1 LAAYL
6 FLLPTAG
13 VAVSGGTPRNDVSET
28 GISSVKQPQIPDEQW
43 HNNGLGLEDK
53 VLWPW
58 TPLSVSNNKVSCW
71 GRDYFFAASSL
82 PESIISAGKEIL
94 SRPVKLTV
102 TSGGKNVAWT
112 HSLSAVKLTP
122 KGTKASLSSFWSGA
136 SAGKQALSLHAQV
149 SVEFDGLIL
158 YEISVAGVDA
168 KKIDSIV
175 IDIPIVNEL
184 ALYRHK
190 FGWAWKDIA
199 SYSGSLP
206 PKKGVV
212 ESSKFLPYYWFGDND
227 RGLFWFC
234 ESDSMWPNGSSDDA
248 IQVIRTSEEL
258 IFRLLIKKASQA
270 LPSNWKLV
278 FGLQATPV
286 KPLPKNWRGLR
297 LAPAR
302 NANVSII
309 WPEPKKDSLLYYGYP
324 EAADY
329 GIFAERIK
337 KLDQMGIAAAPYVC
351 LTHVSTASPEWKKYS
366 SLWSVSQYDAA
377 SADVRAFGSPFAMV
391 SPAAPSW
398 SDFIVWK
405 TKQFID
411 RYGLSSIYHDNT
423 QPYPIASPATGVG
436 YIRQG
441 KPKAE
446 FPILHYR
453 SLYRRMYS
461 VMKSNPKPT
470 LTIAH
475 ISSKLTIPLLAFTD
489 AYLDGEQFAD
499 VVKDDYMDVLAL
511 DAFRSEFI
519 GRQWGLIPIF
529 LPEFRRPYSEATEP
543 TRGLM
548 ALLMLHDVLIWP
560 QWCNVEMVNAAL
572 YGLDDFGYFDAEFIP
587 YFDPIPPATSTLK
600 DVYVSAYKKTDGK
613 VLLIIAN
620 LSRENR
626 TGQLFVNARRL
637 GREIN
642 KIITW
647 PDKRPVSSK
656 GDGLIELSI
665 PRHGYR
671 MIVLD

>member
-1 LAAYL
+1 
-6 FLLPTAG
+6 
-13 VAVSGGTPRNDVSET
+13 
-28 GISSVKQPQIPDEQW
+28 
-43 HNNGLGLEDK
+43 
-53 VLWPW
+53 
-58 TPLSVSNNKVSCW
+58 
-71 GRDYFFAASSL
+71 
-82 PESIISAGKEIL
+82 
-94 SRPVKLTV
+94 
-102 TSGGKNVAWT
+102 
-112 HSLSAVKLTP
+112 
-122 KGTKASLSSFWSGA
+122 
-136 SAGKQALSLHAQV
+136 
-149 SVEFDGLIL
+149 
-158 YEISVAGVDA
+158 
-168 KKIDSIV
+168 
-175 IDIPIVNEL
+175 
-184 ALYRHK
+184 
-190 FGWAWKDIA
+190 
-199 SYSGSLP
+199 
-206 PKKGVV
+206 
-212 ESSKFLPYYWFGDND
+212 
-227 RGLFWFC
+227 
-234 ESDSMWPNGSSDDA
+234 
-248 IQVIRTSEEL
+248 
-258 IFRLLIKKASQA
+258 
-270 LPSNWKLV
+270 
-278 FGLQATPV
+278 
-286 KPLPKNWRGLR
+286 
-297 LAPAR
+297 
-302 NANVSII
+302 
-309 WPEPKKDSLLYYGYP
+309 
-324 EAADY
+324 
-329 GIFAERIK
+329 
-337 KLDQMGIAAAPYVC
+337 
-351 LTHVSTASPEWKKYS
+351 
-366 SLWSVSQYDAA
+366 
-377 SADVRAFGSPFAMV
+377 
-391 SPAAPSW
+391 
-398 SDFIVWK
+398 
-405 TKQFID
+405 
-411 RYGLSSIYHDNT
+411 
-423 QPYPIASPATGVG
+423 
-436 YIRQG
+436 
-441 KPKAE
+441 
-446 FPILHYR
+446 
-453 SLYRRMYS
+453 MYS